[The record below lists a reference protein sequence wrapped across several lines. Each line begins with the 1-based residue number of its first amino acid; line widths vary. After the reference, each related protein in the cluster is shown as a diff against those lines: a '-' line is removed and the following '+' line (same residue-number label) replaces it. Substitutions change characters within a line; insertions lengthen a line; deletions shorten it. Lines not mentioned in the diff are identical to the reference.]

1 MNVEALLEMTDEEM
15 KEAVRAE
22 VHKRIASSPVFRAE
36 EEKHWR
42 LLMHGT
48 NGAGISI
55 IPYTEQQ

>member
-1 MNVEALLEMTDEEM
+1 MTDEEM